1 MDKQKREILEKIFLG
16 GVAAVD
22 PEKVVRGC
30 LTRTGANL
38 QIGSMRYCLADFA
51 NIYLIGAGKA
61 AAPMAKAVE
70 EQLDDFL
77 TGGLVIVKYGH
88 GVPLHKI
95 RVMEAGHPLPDA
107 AGAQATN
114 SIVTLLKGCT
124 ERNLVICVFSGG
136 GSALLT
142 SPVEPVSLAD
152 KQLTT
157 QLLLECGATINEINS
172 IRKHLSRVKGGRLA
186 KAAHPAKVA
195 ALFLSDVIDD
205 PLPVIASGPTVS
217 DPTTYADC
225 MRIFK
230 KYQLPRQLP
239 PTVVAVFE
247 KGLTGLTPETPKA
260 DDPVFGNVQN
270 LIVGNNKAALAAAA
284 KVATANGYA
293 SMILSSRIQGEAKE
307 VAGVLTAIAREV
319 RGSGHPLRAPACL
332 LAGGETTVTVKG
344 GGKGGRNQ
352 ELALSAA
359 IALDGCHGIYM
370 LSAGTD
376 GTDGPT
382 DAAGAFADGET
393 CQEAR
398 RLGLHPP
405 TFLAHHDA
413 YHFFQ
418 DLGLLLQTG
427 PTRTNVMD
435 IICLLID

>member
-1 MDKQKREILEKIFLG
+1 MDKKKRAILEKIFLG

-22 PEKVVRGC
+22 PEKVVRDC
-30 LTRTGANL
+30 LTRTGDNL
-38 QIGSMRYCLADFA
+38 QIGNMRYCLADFA

-70 EQLDDFL
+70 EQIEDFL
-77 TGGLVIVKYGH
+77 TDGLVIVKYGH

-95 RVMEAGHPLPDA
+95 RVVEAGHPLPDA
-107 AGAQATN
+107 AGAHATGN
-114 SIVTLLKGCT
+114 ILTLLKGCT
-124 ERNLVICVFSGG
+124 ERDLVICVFSGG

-142 SPVEPVSLAD
+142 SPVEPASLAD

-205 PLPVIASGPTVS
+205 PLPVIASGPTAS
-217 DPTTYADC
+217 DATTYADC
-225 MRIFK
+225 MKIFK
-230 KYQLPRQLP
+230 KYQLTQQLP
-239 PTVVAVFE
+239 PAVVAFFE
-247 KGLTGLTPETPKA
+247 KGLTGLAPETPKA
-260 DDPVFGNVQN
+260 DDPVLGDVQN

-284 KVATANGYA
+284 EVATANGYA
-293 SMILSSRIQGEAKE
+293 SLILSSRIQGEAKE
-307 VAGVLTAIAREV
+307 VAGVLTAIAKEICESV
-319 RGSGHPLRAPACL
+319 HPLRAPACL
-332 LAGGETTVTVKG
+332 LAGGETTVTVKA

-359 IALDGCHGIYM
+359 IALDGCHGIYL

-382 DAAGAFADGET
+382 DAAGAFADGTT
-393 CQEAR
+393 CQEAM

-405 TFLAHHDA
+405 TFLARHDA

-435 IICLLID
+435 IICILID